1 MRIIKTIRQWRAVRR
16 GLEKKGLSLGFVPT
30 MGALHDGHAS
40 LVRRSAG
47 ENDVTLVSVFV
58 NPTQFNDK
66 RDLNRYPRTPKKDA
80 ALLKSCGA
88 DYMLSPEFGEL
99 YPDDYRYRVSENR
112 DSLVLCGAHR
122 PGHFDGV
129 LTVVMKLLNIAGAD
143 NAYFG
148 EKDYQQY
155 MLVKGMAE
163 AFFMRTR
170 IVPCEIVRESDGL
183 ALSSRNRL
191 LAERDRERAPLF
203 HRHLSAGG
211 DAKHSRRMLEKE
223 GFAVDYV
230 EEKWGRRL
238 AAINLG
244 GVRLIDNVEI

>member
-1 MRIIKTIRQWRAVRR
+1 MRIIKTTGQWRAVRR
-16 GLEKKGLSLGFVPT
+16 GLEKKGLSIGFVPT
-30 MGALHDGHAS
+30 MGALHEGHAS
-40 LVRRSAG
+40 LVRRSAK
-47 ENDVTLVSVFV
+47 ENDITLVSVFV

-66 RDLNRYPRTPKKDA
+66 NDLGRYPRTPKKDA
-80 ALLKSCGA
+80 ALLEKCGA
-88 DYMLSPEFGEL
+88 DYLLAPDFEEL
-99 YPDDYRYRVSENR
+99 YPDGYRYRVSENR
-112 DSLVLCGAHR
+112 DSLALCGAHR

-129 LTVVMKLLNIAGAD
+129 LTVVMKLLNISGAD
-143 NAYFG
+143 RAYFG

-170 IVPCEIVRESDGL
+170 IVPCKIVREADGL

-191 LAERDRERAPLF
+191 LPARDRERAPLF
-203 HRHLSAGG
+203 HRHLSAG
-211 DAKHSRRMLEKE
+211 ANAIQSRRMLEKE